1 MKSLY
6 HLQLDPD
13 WSLQISRV
21 KVVYKALLPV
31 TFYIFLSIALHFFV
45 QVAVGCIMSG
55 YQISAELSQ
64 YVIAASFLQP
74 SLNPV
79 FFAVF
84 LLEFREG
91 YMAVLHFVPEK
102 IVRLCKGLFYVVT
115 GGA

>member
-1 MKSLY
+1 
-6 HLQLDPD
+6 
-13 WSLQISRV
+13 
-21 KVVYKALLPV
+21 
-31 TFYIFLSIALHFFV
+31 
-45 QVAVGCIMSG
+45 MSG
-55 YQISAELSQ
+55 YQISAEFSQ

-102 IVRLCKGLFYVVT
+102 IARICKGLLCVVT
-115 GGA
+115 GRHLHCA

>member
-1 MKSLY
+1 
-6 HLQLDPD
+6 
-13 WSLQISRV
+13 
-21 KVVYKALLPV
+21 
-31 TFYIFLSIALHFFV
+31 
-45 QVAVGCIMSG
+45 MSG
-55 YQISAELSQ
+55 YQISTEFSQ

-102 IVRLCKGLFYVVT
+102 IVRLCKGLLCVAT
-115 GGA
+115 GRQLRFA

>member
-1 MKSLY
+1 
-6 HLQLDPD
+6 
-13 WSLQISRV
+13 
-21 KVVYKALLPV
+21 
-31 TFYIFLSIALHFFV
+31 
-45 QVAVGCIMSG
+45 MSG
-55 YQISAELSQ
+55 YQISAEFSQ

-102 IVRLCKGLFYVVT
+102 IVRLCKECVT
-115 GGA
+115 LPNKPLEVITNSAAAALSMENGDQV